1 VTRELRFP
9 IGADVALD
17 QLEDDPHPVL
27 AALRD
32 CEPVSWVPALE
43 CWLVTRHDLAVHV
56 IRDAAAYTV
65 DDPRFSTGRVIG
77 PSMLSLD
84 GDAHARHRSPF
95 APPFRP
101 LAVRDRFAALVAGEA
116 ARLIDG
122 FAPAGAA
129 ELRRSLAGPLAAY
142 AMTRAL
148 GLGPD
153 EVPSVLAWYDAI
165 VDAVT
170 EITAGAD
177 VTPAGRAAFD
187 ALRERLLEVIGSG
200 DHASLLAAA
209 ASDTGL
215 TDDEIVSN
223 AAVLLFGGIETTEG
237 MITNAVL
244 ALLERPDE
252 LVRVRGEPKLL
263 DIAIE
268 ESLRLEPAAA
278 VVDRYAVADV
288 ELAGAQIARGEL
300 VRVSIAAANRDP
312 AVFADPDRFDPTRV
326 NAARH
331 LAFAHGAHVCVGVHL
346 ARLEAR
352 TALRLLLERLPE
364 LRLDPARPST
374 VSGLVF
380 RKPRG
385 LHVVWG

>member
-1 VTRELRFP
+1 
-9 IGADVALD
+9 
-17 QLEDDPHPVL
+17 
-27 AALRD
+27 
-32 CEPVSWVPALE
+32 
-43 CWLVTRHDLAVHV
+43 
-56 IRDAAAYTV
+56 
-65 DDPRFSTGRVIG
+65 
-77 PSMLSLD
+77 
-84 GDAHARHRSPF
+84 
-95 APPFRP
+95 
-101 LAVRDRFAALVAGEA
+101 
-116 ARLIDG
+116 
-122 FAPAGAA
+122 
-129 ELRRSLAGPLAAY
+129 
-142 AMTRAL
+142 
-148 GLGPD
+148 
-153 EVPSVLAWYDAI
+153 
-165 VDAVT
+165 
-170 EITAGAD
+170 
-177 VTPAGRAAFD
+177 
-187 ALRERLLEVIGSG
+187 
-200 DHASLLAAA
+200 
-209 ASDTGL
+209 
-215 TDDEIVSN
+215 
-223 AAVLLFGGIETTEG
+223 

-312 AVFADPDRFDPTRV
+312 SVFADPDRFDPTRV

-331 LAFAHGAHVCVGVHL
+331 LAFAHGTHVCVGVHL

>member
-9 IGADVALD
+9 IGAAVALD

-116 ARLIDG
+116 GRLIDG

-252 LVRVRGEPKLL
+252 LVRARGEPKLL
-263 DIAIE
+263 DTAIE